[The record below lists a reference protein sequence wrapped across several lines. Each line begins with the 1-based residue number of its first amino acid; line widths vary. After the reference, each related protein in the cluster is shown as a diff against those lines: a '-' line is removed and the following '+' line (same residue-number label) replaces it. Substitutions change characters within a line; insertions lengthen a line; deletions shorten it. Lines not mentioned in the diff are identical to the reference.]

1 MLSMIREAKLESIDS
16 PKSATISRRGFV
28 KMGGALFVSIALPV
42 HLKAAQQQNSLDP
55 SLLASWLEIRSDNT
69 VIVRTGR
76 TETGTGMSGYYAQ
89 TVAEELNILPETI
102 SLIMGDTDK
111 TPDGGYS
118 AGFLSG
124 MNNVRKVA
132 AYTHQAL
139 LSLAATQLGV
149 PVENLS
155 VVDGVISGGGK
166 SISYGQLV
174 EGQHLDLKIP
184 VTGEFAKATPGK
196 WVGVDGLGGL
206 TVTGEPPMKPL
217 NQ

>member
-1 MLSMIREAKLESIDS
+1 MIRETELESIDS

-28 KMGGALFVSIALPV
+28 KMGGALFVSLALPV
-42 HLKAAQQQNSLDP
+42 HLRAAQQQNSLDP

-89 TVAEELNILPETI
+89 TVAEELNILPETV

-124 MNNVRKVA
+124 MNNLRKIA
-132 AYTHQAL
+132 AYAHRAL
-139 LSLAATQLGV
+139 LGLAATQLGV
-149 PVENLS
+149 PLSSLS
-155 VVDGVISGGGK
+155 VTDGVVSGGGK
-166 SISYGQLV
+166 SISYGKLV
-174 EGQHLDLKIP
+174 EGQELDLKVPI
-184 VTGEFAKATPGK
+184 E
-196 WVGVDGLGGL
+196 
-206 TVTGEPPMKPL
+206 
-217 NQ
+217 